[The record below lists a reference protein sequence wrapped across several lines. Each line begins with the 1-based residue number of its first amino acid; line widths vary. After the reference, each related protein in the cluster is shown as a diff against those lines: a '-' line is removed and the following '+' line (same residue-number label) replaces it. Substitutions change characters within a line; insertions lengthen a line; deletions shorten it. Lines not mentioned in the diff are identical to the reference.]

1 MVDPFSFSQ
10 SRAARGYNPQFLNT
24 DAIAGSAAATPGT
37 GSREDLTNR
46 LLQIMSGNLGG
57 TLTGGEKLS
66 ALGAL
71 LKSVSRGSQTSPQQV
86 MQSIQQQKLQE
97 VQGAMQVQALRKAAM
112 DQANATQIRERLM
125 AGAKTE
131 GERDRIRLLDDASLQ
146 QYALKG
152 LEEKTPDM
160 ETKQR
165 QLETYYA
172 MREVD
177 PARASAYWRLL
188 NPTQVIGTIETGFK
202 KYDTPE
208 PPRDAA
214 PSGGAPSTGAAPTG
228 GLTDLAPPTPKPT
241 FVDPNRIPQIN
252 TGLEAIKDLRKLSQ
266 QFLSAGKQA
275 GNIAESP
282 LFGSLLGQNRANLE
296 GSLEILR
303 GIIIQDQLGRLAK
316 INPAGVA
323 SLANSPSEQERFVS
337 AIANLD
343 PNQSPEQLL
352 IGLKR
357 AEDYLKRQKV
367 EAAGQRAGGSATNK
381 NAPKAAAP
389 STIKILSVKPRN

>member
-1 MVDPFSFSQ
+1 MASPYDFINSQ
-10 SRAARGYNPQFLNT
+10 AVRNYRPNLMTS
-24 DAIAGSAAATPGT
+24 TPMAQAQP
-37 GSREDLTNR
+37 EAPDLTNR
-46 LLQIMSGNLGG
+46 MLEILGGNFGG
-57 TLTGGEKLS
+57 TLSSGERLS

-86 MQSIQQQKLQE
+86 MQAIQQQKLGQ
-97 VQGAMQVQALRKAAM
+97 VQGALQVQELRRQAAEK
-112 DQANATQIRERLM
+112 ANATQIRERLL
-125 AGAKTE
+125 ANAKTE
-131 GERDRIRLLDDASLQ
+131 EERDQIRLLDDAGLQ
-146 QYALKG
+146 QFALKR
-152 LEEKTPDM
+152 LENKTPEM

-165 QLETYYA
+165 QLATYYQ
-172 MREVD
+172 MREED

-202 KYDTPE
+202 EYNTPE
-208 PPRDAA
+208 PPREAA
-214 PSGGAPSTGAAPTG
+214 PSGGAPTTTTG

-252 TGLEAIKDLRKLSQ
+252 TGLEAIKDLRELSQ
-266 QFLSAGKQA
+266 KFLSAGKQA
-275 GNIAESP
+275 GNIAEAP

-303 GIIIQDQLGRLAK
+303 GIIIQDQLARLAK

-343 PNQSPEQLL
+343 PNQDPQQLL

-357 AEDYLKRQKV
+357 AEDYLKRQKA
-367 EAAGQRAGGSATNK
+367 EATAKPSGQKKPS
-381 NAPKAAAP
+381 APKTF
-389 STIKILSVKPRN
+389 TIDGKKITITPKG